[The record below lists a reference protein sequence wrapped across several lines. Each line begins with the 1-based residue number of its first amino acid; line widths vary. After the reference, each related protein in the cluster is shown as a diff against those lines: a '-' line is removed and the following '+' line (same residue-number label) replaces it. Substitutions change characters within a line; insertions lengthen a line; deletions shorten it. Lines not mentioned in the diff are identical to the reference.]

1 MEETVGPEPSNGKI
15 SPKTKV
21 ILITTI
27 VLLAICVLVA
37 LFFNKPKQI
46 AQAATPA
53 IDVGILEKAVAANP
67 TTANILA
74 VSARYIK
81 INEPTRAFPYLK
93 ALIKREPG
101 NAAAY
106 CDLGVANIMIRNYKQ
121 GIEACTKA
129 VQLDPNFQLA
139 INDLQWGIAERNRV
153 LKTIDDLNGREDA
166 KKDNAYYTLLGL
178 SYFHVGDYDKA
189 IAAWQTGAQKFP
201 VSNTLYFN
209 NIGSAEVIQK
219 QYDAAI
225 ASFNRVL
232 SIDPN
237 NQLAKNNILW
247 AKSDAAENH
256 N

>member
-53 IDVGILEKAVAANP
+53 IDITILEKAVAANP

-101 NAAAY
+101 NSAAY

-129 VQLDPNFQLA
+129 VQLNPNFQLA

-189 IAAWQTGAQKFP
+189 IASWQTGAQKFP